1 MSQED
6 LIKNVLSELSK
17 ALCNCNIILL
27 LNEKG
32 SGAVSI
38 NGNLPYSE
46 METFLKEIG
55 SHLRISDNL
64 KLKK

>member
-17 ALCNCNIILL
+17 ALPNSNIILL

-38 NGNLPYSE
+38 NGNLAYSE
-46 METFLKEIG
+46 MENFLSEIG
-55 SHLRISDNL
+55 GHLRILNNL
-64 KLKK
+64 KKLK